1 VARRGGAFEGPILL
15 LWAALALAGLAGA
28 VLAVRGAGEEGV
40 RALLRATAACS
51 LALFLAAF
59 AASALH
65 RRLRA
70 PATAWLL
77 RNRRQAGLAM
87 ALSHALHGAAI
98 VALAVRWPAAGAG
111 IPAATRVVGSLGY
124 VVLAALVLTSND
136 RAVAWLGGRRWRGL
150 HRAGGWALWTVFALS
165 YGPGAAAAPIHALA
179 SAALAAVAGLRLWT
193 WLDSRASGIPSPIN

>member
-1 VARRGGAFEGPILL
+1 VARRRGAFEGPILL
-15 LWAALALAGLAGA
+15 PWAALALAALAGVVFA
-28 VLAVRGAGEEGV
+28 SRGAGEEGV
-40 RALLRATAACS
+40 RALLRATAGSS

-77 RNRRQAGLAM
+77 RNRRQVGLAM

-111 IPAATRVVGSLGY
+111 IPASTRVVGSLGY

-136 RAVAWLGGRRWRGL
+136 RAVAWLGGRRWRRL

-165 YGPGAAAAPIHALA
+165 YGPGAAGPPVHAFA
-179 SAALAAVAGLRLWT
+179 SAALLAVAGLRLWT
-193 WLDSRASGIPSPIN
+193 WLDASPAGIRSPPN